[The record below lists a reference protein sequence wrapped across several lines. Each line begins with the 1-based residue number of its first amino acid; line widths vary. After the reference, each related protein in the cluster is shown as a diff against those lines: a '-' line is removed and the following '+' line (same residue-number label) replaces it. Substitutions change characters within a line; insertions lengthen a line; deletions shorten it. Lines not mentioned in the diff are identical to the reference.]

1 MTFRRSTPAV
11 LGLVAL
17 GLSGCSCPS
26 MQRPTA
32 LSAACGARHA
42 ITTCAGRQ
50 TEANTPQVEIL
61 EAGRAR
67 MVVSTPADR
76 KRREDYLRAN
86 PDTSARIAQR
96 ISDGEIEIGMTVNEV
111 EASWGTEAAVP
122 VYYTSDGPVESAYHL
137 PLPDNL
143 IDLAYGMSYDE
154 WGLYFGGVELRYM
167 PLRQEHDFRAARLH
181 DVKASSW
188 SPPPRTPAA
197 FDRQLGR

>member
-1 MTFRRSTPAV
+1 M
-11 LGLVAL
+11 
-17 GLSGCSCPS
+17 
-26 MQRPTA
+26 
-32 LSAACGARHA
+32 
-42 ITTCAGRQ
+42 
-50 TEANTPQVEIL
+50 EIL
-61 EAGRAR
+61 EEGLAR
-67 MVVSTPADR
+67 LLVSTSVDR

-86 PDTSARIAQR
+86 PDTFTCIAQR

-122 VYYTSDGPVESAYHL
+122 VYYASDGPVESAYHL

-154 WGLYFGGVELRYM
+154 WGLYFRGVELRYM

-181 DVKASSW
+181 DLTASSW